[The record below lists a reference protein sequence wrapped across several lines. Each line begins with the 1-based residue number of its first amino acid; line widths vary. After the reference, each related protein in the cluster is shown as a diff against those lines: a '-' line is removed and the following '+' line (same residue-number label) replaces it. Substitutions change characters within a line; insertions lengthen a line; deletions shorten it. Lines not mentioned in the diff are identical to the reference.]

1 MTTSRQRLGL
11 MGENLANA
19 YLRNCGWLIL
29 DRNWRCRYGEIDL
42 VGLDGNTVVVCEVR
56 TRQGRRAGTPLES
69 VTPAKIRR
77 LRLLAGLWVRH
88 RGARPGSIRID
99 VVGVEIGVHDHRP
112 VITHVR
118 GVE

>member
-1 MTTSRQRLGL
+1 
-11 MGENLANA
+11 MGENLAHA
-19 YLRNCGWLIL
+19 YLRRSGWLIL
-29 DRNWRCRYGEIDL
+29 DRNWRCRHGEIDL
-42 VGLDGNTVVVCEVR
+42 VGLDGGTVVICEVR

-69 VTPAKIRR
+69 VTPAKVRR
-77 LRLLAGLWVRH
+77 LRLLAGLWVRA

-99 VVGVEIGVHDHRP
+99 VVGVEVGAHGDRP